1 MYLIYSVLLLSY
13 FVQGVS
19 PWFFATP
26 VKHINCDTITTPLLD
41 KYETTLLNNNM
52 ELHELIRD
60 VNNKNI
66 TCATIYTNTDEII
79 VVDAE
84 YDIEYEIGNLH
95 KISTIPSLT
104 NNIID
109 VLKTNNIPFS
119 ISSNRPWTI
128 YDYRYILRMYFTMN
142 YISLIIYIF
151 ITLIRIIIKRV
162 IRINRINR
170 FRRIMKEY
178 IKYSEEKR
186 VEKESTVNSDVTF
199 DDVAGCDE
207 AKYELTEVV
216 DFLKHPKR
224 YKEAGAKVP
233 SGILLEG
240 PPGTGKTLLAKATA
254 GEADVS
260 FISATGSQ
268 FVEMYVGVGASRVRE
283 IFEEAESKKPC
294 IIFID
299 EIDAIGQQRAEYG
312 GNSERDQTLNQ
323 LLTNMDGFDES
334 DGIIVM
340 AATNRADILDKALTR
355 PGRFDRKVT
364 VGLPDREGRK
374 QILEV
379 HLKNKKLCKDV
390 DFDMIYELTTGF
402 TGAELANLANES
414 AILSVRYNT
423 SLITDKCFIDAF
435 EKITIGLPKAKENR
449 DKESIKLVA
458 YHEGGHTLVAMF
470 FQDIFDV
477 RRVTINAN
485 NGGAGGYTL
494 FTPKE
499 QYINLPSKRYML
511 ANIIVALGGRA
522 AEIILYQKKTT
533 KQVDEYED
541 DIIFDGEIDLD
552 VTAGASN
559 DLKQAN
565 SLARKFVSLF
575 GLGKEVGLYD
585 VDAVSPSYGSSK
597 MSEHTKSEIDKEV
610 KKLVNYALRCA
621 LDILKF
627 NKDGL
632 KKIYKLL
639 VAHKTITTEHLK
651 ENIRIK
657 YDVIVQKLC
666 VEE

>member
-13 FVQGVS
+13 FVHDVS
-19 PWFFATP
+19 PWFYATP

-41 KYETTLLNNNM
+41 KYENTLLNNNM

-60 VNNKNI
+60 VDNKNI

-128 YDYRYILRMYFTMN
+128 YDYRYILRMYFFMN

-151 ITLIRIIIKRV
+151 ITFIRIIINRV

-170 FRRIMKEY
+170 LRRIMKEY
-178 IKYSEEKR
+178 IKYSEEKK
-186 VEKESTVNSDVTF
+186 VEKESTVNADVTF

-216 DFLKHPKR
+216 DFLKHPRR

-233 SGILLEG
+233 SGVLLEG

-374 QILEV
+374 QILDV
-379 HLKNKKLCKDV
+379 HLKNKKVNDEV

-435 EKITIGLPKAKENR
+435 EKITIGLPKARENR

-552 VTAGASN
+552 VTG
-559 DLKQAN
+559 
-565 SLARKFVSLF
+565 
-575 GLGKEVGLYD
+575 
-585 VDAVSPSYGSSK
+585 GS
-597 MSEHTKSEIDKEV
+597 
-610 KKLVNYALRCA
+610 
-621 LDILKF
+621 
-627 NKDGL
+627 
-632 KKIYKLL
+632 
-639 VAHKTITTEHLK
+639 
-651 ENIRIK
+651 IK
-657 YDVIVQKLC
+657 
-666 VEE
+666 

>member
-1 MYLIYSVLLLSY
+1 
-13 FVQGVS
+13 
-19 PWFFATP
+19 
-26 VKHINCDTITTPLLD
+26 
-41 KYETTLLNNNM
+41 
-52 ELHELIRD
+52 
-60 VNNKNI
+60 
-66 TCATIYTNTDEII
+66 
-79 VVDAE
+79 
-84 YDIEYEIGNLH
+84 
-95 KISTIPSLT
+95 
-104 NNIID
+104 
-109 VLKTNNIPFS
+109 
-119 ISSNRPWTI
+119 
-128 YDYRYILRMYFTMN
+128 
-142 YISLIIYIF
+142 
-151 ITLIRIIIKRV
+151 
-162 IRINRINR
+162 
-170 FRRIMKEY
+170 MKEY
-178 IKYSEEKR
+178 IKYSEEKK
-186 VEKESTVNSDVTF
+186 VEKESTVNADVTF

-216 DFLKHPKR
+216 DFLKHPRR

-233 SGILLEG
+233 SGVLLEG

-340 AATNRADILDKALTR
+340 AATNRADILDNALTR

-374 QILEV
+374 QILDV
-379 HLKNKKLCKDV
+379 HLKNKKVNDEV

-435 EKITIGLPKAKENR
+435 EKITIGLPKARENR

-565 SLARKFVSLF
+565 SLARKYVSLF

-610 KKLVNYALRCA
+610 KKLVNYALKCA

>member
-1 MYLIYSVLLLSY
+1 MHFLHSFLFISC
-13 FVQGVS
+13 FITGVTS
-19 PWFFATP
+19 WLFTP
-26 VKHINCDTITTPLLD
+26 PAKHINCDAITTSLLD
-41 KYETTLLNNNM
+41 NYENTLEGNNM
-52 ELHELIRD
+52 EFHEFIQS
-60 VNNKNI
+60 VNEKNI
-66 TCATIYTNTDEII
+66 TCATIYTNTNEVIL
-79 VVDAE
+79 VDAV
-84 YDIEYEIGNLH
+84 YDIGYEIGNLH
-95 KISTIPSLT
+95 KISTIPQLK
-104 NNIID
+104 NNILD
-109 VLKTNNIPFS
+109 VLQKNQIPFS
-119 ISSNRPWTI
+119 LSSNRPWTL
-128 YDYRYILRMYFTMN
+128 YDYRYILRCLFWMN
-142 YISLIIYIF
+142 YTFIILSLMRRIIANS
-151 ITLIRIIIKRV
+151 IRIH
-162 IRINRINR
+162 RINR
-170 FRRIMKEY
+170 FRRIVKGY
-178 IKYSEEKR
+178 IKHNEET
-186 VEKESTVNSDVTF
+186 TVDVPSVKTKTTF
-199 DDVAGCDE
+199 EDVAGCDE

-216 DFLKHPKR
+216 DFLQHPTR

-254 GEADVS
+254 GEAGVS

-340 AATNRADILDKALTR
+340 AATNRADILDQALTR
-355 PGRFDRKVT
+355 PGRFDRKIT
-364 VGLPDREGRK
+364 VGLPDKEGRQ
-374 QILEV
+374 QILDV
-379 HLKNKKLCKDV
+379 HLRNKRVCEDI
-390 DFDMIYELTTGF
+390 DFDMLYELTTGF
-402 TGAELANLANES
+402 TGAELANLANEA
-414 AILSVRYNT
+414 AILSVRYKN
-423 SLITDKCFIDAF
+423 SGITDKCFIDAF
-435 EKITIGLPKAKENR
+435 EKITIGLPKTKENR
-449 DKESIKLVA
+449 DKDSIRLVA
-458 YHEGGHTLVAMF
+458 YHEGGHALVAMF

-499 QYINLPSKRYML
+499 QYIHLPSKRYML

-522 AEIILYQKKTT
+522 AEIILYRKKTT
-533 KQVDEYED
+533 KRLDKYQDSVV
-541 DIIFDGEIDLD
+541 FDGEVDLD

-565 SLARKFVSLF
+565 SLARKYVSLF

-610 KKLVNYALRCA
+610 KKLVNYALQCA
-621 LDILKF
+621 LDILML
-627 NKDGL
+627 NKAGL
-632 KKIYKLL
+632 KQIHKLL
-639 VAHKTITTEHLK
+639 VTYTTINHKQLT
-651 ENIRIK
+651 ENIDVK
-657 YDVIVQKLC
+657 YDMITRKICDQ
-666 VEE
+666 

>member
-1 MYLIYSVLLLSY
+1 MKYIYLILLSSH
-13 FVQGVS
+13 FISNVAS
-19 PWFFATP
+19 WFNTHP
-26 VKHINCDTITTPLLD
+26 LKQINCGVVT
-41 KYETTLLNNNM
+41 TTLLDTYEDTLPKNNM
-52 ELHELIRD
+52 EFQDLMNY
-60 VNNKNI
+60 VNKKNV

-79 VVDAE
+79 VVDGV
-84 YDIEYEIGNLH
+84 YDIGFEIENLH
-95 KISTIPSLT
+95 KISTIPQLT
-104 NNIID
+104 DNIID
-109 VLKTNNIPFS
+109 VLEKSNIPFS
-119 ISSNRPWTI
+119 ISSNRPWTFL
-128 YDYRYILRMYFTMN
+128 DYRFLFRLYLRTN
-142 YISLIIYIF
+142 YIMFMIL
-151 ITLIRIIIKRV
+151 LLRRIINRV
-162 IRINRINR
+162 IHINKMNR
-170 FRRIMKEY
+170 FRRIVKQY
-178 IKYSEEKR
+178 IKHKR
-186 VEKESTVNSDVTF
+186 ESTVTESTSDTKATF

-216 DFLKHPKR
+216 DFLKHPRR
-224 YKEAGAKVP
+224 YKDAGAKVP

-268 FVEMYVGVGASRVRE
+268 FIEMYVGVGASRVRD

-364 VGLPDREGRK
+364 VGLPDREGRE
-374 QILEV
+374 QILDV
-379 HLKNKKLCKDV
+379 HLKNKKVCDDV

-423 SLITDKCFIDAF
+423 SSITDKCFIDAF
-435 EKITIGLPKAKENR
+435 EKITIGLPKEKETR

-511 ANIIVALGGRA
+511 ANIIVALGGRG
-522 AEIILYQKKTT
+522 AEIILYRKKTT

-541 DIIFDGEIDLD
+541 DVIFDGEMDLD

-565 SLARKFVSLF
+565 SLARKYVSLF

-621 LDILKF
+621 LDILTL
-627 NKDGL
+627 NKGGL
-632 KKIYKLL
+632 KKIHKLL
-639 VAHKTITTEHLK
+639 IAHKTITTEHLN
-651 ENIRIK
+651 ENIKIN
-657 YDVIVQKLC
+657 YDVIHRNLGDD
-666 VEE
+666 E

>member
-1 MYLIYSVLLLSY
+1 MNYIYSILLVSY
-13 FVQGVS
+13 FISNVAS
-19 PWFFATP
+19 WFNTP
-26 VKHINCDTITTPLLD
+26 PLKQINCDTVTTPILNTHE
-41 KYETTLLNNNM
+41 YTLP
-52 ELHELIRD
+52 
-60 VNNKNI
+60 KNDMDFQDLMNYI
-66 TCATIYTNTDEII
+66 HKKNVTCATIYTNTDEII
-79 VVDAE
+79 VVDGE
-84 YDIEYEIGNLH
+84 YDIGFEIENLH
-95 KISTIPSLT
+95 KISTIPQLT
-104 NNIID
+104 DNIID
-109 VLKTNNIPFS
+109 VLKQSNIPFS
-119 ISSNRPWTI
+119 ISSNRPWTFL
-128 YDYRYILRMYFTMN
+128 DYRFLFRLYLRTNFIMLMILLLR
-142 YISLIIYIF
+142 
-151 ITLIRIIIKRV
+151 RIINQV
-162 IRINRINR
+162 IHINRMNR
-170 FRRIMKEY
+170 FRRFVKEY
-178 IKYSEEKR
+178 IKHKREES
-186 VEKESTVNSDVTF
+186 VKESTSSGSDITF

-216 DFLKHPKR
+216 DFLKHPRR
-224 YKEAGAKVP
+224 YKDAGAKVP
-233 SGILLEG
+233 SGVLLEG

-254 GEADVS
+254 GEAGVS

-323 LLTNMDGFDES
+323 LLTNMDGFDDS

-355 PGRFDRKVT
+355 PGRFDRTIT
-364 VGLPDREGRK
+364 VGLPDREGRQ
-374 QILEV
+374 QILDV
-379 HLKNKKLCKDV
+379 HLKNKKVSDDV
-390 DFDMIYELTTGF
+390 DFDMIYELTSGF

-423 SLITDKCFIDAF
+423 SSITDKCLIDAF

-449 DKESIKLVA
+449 DKESLKLVA

-511 ANIIVALGGRA
+511 ANIIVALGGRG
-522 AEIILYQKKTT
+522 AEIILYRKKTT
-533 KQVDEYED
+533 KRVDEYED
-541 DIIFDGEIDLD
+541 DIIFGGEMDLD

-565 SLARKFVSLF
+565 SLARKYVSLF

-621 LDILKF
+621 LDILTL
-627 NKDGL
+627 NKGGL
-632 KKIYKLL
+632 KKIHKLL
-639 VAHKTITTEHLK
+639 IAHKTITTEHLN
-651 ENIRIK
+651 ENIKIN
-657 YDVIVQKLC
+657 YDVIRRNLG
-666 VEE
+666 EDE

>member
-1 MYLIYSVLLLSY
+1 MKYIYLILLSSH
-13 FVQGVS
+13 FISNVAS
-19 PWFFATP
+19 WF
-26 VKHINCDTITTPLLD
+26 NTPLL
-41 KYETTLLNNNM
+41 KQINCGVVTTTLLDTYEDTLPKNNM
-52 ELHELIRD
+52 EFQDLMNY
-60 VNNKNI
+60 VNKKNV

-79 VVDAE
+79 VVDGV
-84 YDIEYEIGNLH
+84 YDIGFEIENLH
-95 KISTIPSLT
+95 KISTIPQLT
-104 NNIID
+104 DNIID
-109 VLKTNNIPFS
+109 VLEKSNIPFS
-119 ISSNRPWTI
+119 ISSNRPWTFL
-128 YDYRYILRMYFTMN
+128 DYRFLFRLYLRTN
-142 YISLIIYIF
+142 YIMLMIV
-151 ITLIRIIIKRV
+151 LLRRIINRV
-162 IRINRINR
+162 IHINKMNR
-170 FRRIMKEY
+170 FRRIVKQY
-178 IKYSEEKR
+178 IKHKR
-186 VEKESTVNSDVTF
+186 ESTVTESTSDTKATF

-216 DFLKHPKR
+216 DFLKHPRR
-224 YKEAGAKVP
+224 YKDAGAKVP

-268 FVEMYVGVGASRVRE
+268 FIEMYVGVGASRVRD

-364 VGLPDREGRK
+364 VGLPDREGRE
-374 QILEV
+374 QILDV
-379 HLKNKKLCKDV
+379 HLKNKKVCDDV

-423 SLITDKCFIDAF
+423 SSITDKCFIDAF
-435 EKITIGLPKAKENR
+435 EKITIGLPKEKETR

-511 ANIIVALGGRA
+511 ANIIVALGGRG
-522 AEIILYQKKTT
+522 AEIILYRKKTT

-541 DIIFDGEIDLD
+541 DVIFDGEMDLD

-565 SLARKFVSLF
+565 SLARKYVSLF

-597 MSEHTKSEIDKEV
+597 MSEHTKSAIDKEV

-621 LDILKF
+621 LDILTL
-627 NKDGL
+627 NKGGL
-632 KKIYKLL
+632 KKIHKLL
-639 VAHKTITTEHLK
+639 IAHKTITTEHLN
-651 ENIRIK
+651 ENIKIN
-657 YDVIVQKLC
+657 YDVIHRNLGND
-666 VEE
+666 E

>member
-1 MYLIYSVLLLSY
+1 MKFIYTILLLSY
-13 FVQGVS
+13 FVTTVTS
-19 PWFFATP
+19 WFNTP
-26 VKHINCDTITTPLLD
+26 PLKQINCGVVT
-41 KYETTLLNNNM
+41 TTLLDTYEYTLPKNNM
-52 ELHELIRD
+52 EFQDLMNY
-60 VNNKNI
+60 VNKKNV

-79 VVDAE
+79 VVDGV
-84 YDIEYEIGNLH
+84 YDIGFEIENLH
-95 KISTIPSLT
+95 KISTIPQLT
-104 NNIID
+104 DNIID
-109 VLKTNNIPFS
+109 VLEKSNIPFS

-128 YDYRYILRMYFTMN
+128 VDYRFVLRLYFRLS
-142 YISLIIYIF
+142 YISIMIL
-151 ITLIRIIIKRV
+151 LLRRIINQI
-162 IRINRINR
+162 IHINRMNR
-170 FRRIMKEY
+170 FRRIVKEY
-178 IKYSEEKR
+178 IKHKR
-186 VEKESTVNSDVTF
+186 ESILFTETTSDTKVTF

-216 DFLKHPKR
+216 DFLKYPRR
-224 YKEAGAKVP
+224 YKDAGAKVP

-240 PPGTGKTLLAKATA
+240 PPGTGKTLLAKATS

-260 FISATGSQ
+260 FISATGSE
-268 FVEMYVGVGASRVRE
+268 FVEMYVGVGASRVRD
-283 IFEEAESKKPC
+283 IFQEAERKKPC

-299 EIDAIGQQRAEYG
+299 EIDAIGQQRADYG

-364 VGLPDREGRK
+364 VGLPDREGRE
-374 QILEV
+374 QILDV
-379 HLKNKKLCKDV
+379 HLKNKKVCDDV

-423 SLITDKCFIDAF
+423 SSITDKCFIDAF
-435 EKITIGLPKAKENR
+435 EKITIGLPKEKETR

-511 ANIIVALGGRA
+511 ANIIVALGGRG
-522 AEIILYQKKTT
+522 AEIILYRKKTT
-533 KQVDEYED
+533 KQVDAYED
-541 DIIFDGEIDLD
+541 DVVFSGEMDLD

-565 SLARKFVSLF
+565 SLARKYVSLF

-621 LDILKF
+621 LDILTL
-627 NKDGL
+627 NKGGL
-632 KKIYKLL
+632 KKIHKLL
-639 VAHKTITTEHLK
+639 IAHKTITTEHLN
-651 ENIRIK
+651 ENIKIN
-657 YDVIVQKLC
+657 YDVIHRNLGDD
-666 VEE
+666 E

>member
-1 MYLIYSVLLLSY
+1 MKYIYLILLSSH
-13 FVQGVS
+13 FISNVAS
-19 PWFFATP
+19 WFNTHP
-26 VKHINCDTITTPLLD
+26 LKQINCGVVT
-41 KYETTLLNNNM
+41 TTLLDTYEDTLPKNDM
-52 ELHELIRD
+52 EFQDLMNY
-60 VNNKNI
+60 VNKKNV

-79 VVDAE
+79 VVDGV
-84 YDIEYEIGNLH
+84 YDIGFEIENLH
-95 KISTIPSLT
+95 KISTIPQLT
-104 NNIID
+104 DNIID
-109 VLKTNNIPFS
+109 VLEKSNIPFS
-119 ISSNRPWTI
+119 ISSNRPWTFL
-128 YDYRYILRMYFTMN
+128 DYRFLFRLYLRTN
-142 YISLIIYIF
+142 YIMLMIV
-151 ITLIRIIIKRV
+151 LLRRIINRV
-162 IRINRINR
+162 IHINKMNR
-170 FRRIMKEY
+170 FRRIVKQY
-178 IKYSEEKR
+178 IKHKR
-186 VEKESTVNSDVTF
+186 ESTVTESTSDTKATF

-216 DFLKHPKR
+216 DFLKHPRR
-224 YKEAGAKVP
+224 YKDAGAKVP

-268 FVEMYVGVGASRVRE
+268 FIEMYVGVGASRVRD

-364 VGLPDREGRK
+364 VGLPDREGRE
-374 QILEV
+374 QILDV
-379 HLKNKKLCKDV
+379 HLKNKKVCDDV

-423 SLITDKCFIDAF
+423 SSITDKCFIDAF
-435 EKITIGLPKAKENR
+435 EKITIGLPKEKETR

-511 ANIIVALGGRA
+511 ANIIVALGGRG
-522 AEIILYQKKTT
+522 AEIILYRKKTT

-541 DIIFDGEIDLD
+541 DVIFDGEMDLD

-565 SLARKFVSLF
+565 SLARKYVSLF

-585 VDAVSPSYGSSK
+585 VEAVSPSYGSSK
-597 MSEHTKSEIDKEV
+597 MSEHTKSEIDKEI
-610 KKLVNYALRCA
+610 KKMVNYA
-621 LDILKF
+621 
-627 NKDGL
+627 
-632 KKIYKLL
+632 
-639 VAHKTITTEHLK
+639 
-651 ENIRIK
+651 IR
-657 YDVIVQKLC
+657 
-666 VEE
+666 